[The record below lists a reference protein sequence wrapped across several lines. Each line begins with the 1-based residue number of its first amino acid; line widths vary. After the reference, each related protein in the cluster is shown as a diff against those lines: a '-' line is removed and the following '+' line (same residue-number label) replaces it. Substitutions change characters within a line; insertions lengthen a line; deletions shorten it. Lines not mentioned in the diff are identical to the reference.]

1 MAAIPSAIIG
11 VWMTGLLS
19 LGLIGGGAY
28 FVWAWYRDSWVYHQF
43 LDRTVFDPN
52 IGLNWHTALLALG
65 TTLLVWALAGGLLV
79 RLSAALFHAKWPAN
93 GNPHHIRDGRAV
105 RLERPDGTVLQVET
119 YGPDDAPPIIVTH
132 GWGTNSTE
140 WYYLKRQLGERFR
153 LIVWDLPGVGLSTR
167 SDTKD
172 YSLEAFA
179 GHLDAVL
186 RFAGRPA
193 VLLGHSIGG
202 MTVLTFCRL
211 FPEALGV
218 RVAGLALVHT
228 TYVNPV
234 RTAHFG
240 RLLTTLERPVI
251 VPLLNLTIALSPL
264 VLLMNWLGYLN
275 GTLHVSNQHSGFAGG
290 ESWRQVDFVTRYN
303 LYTSPAVLA
312 RGMLGMLRYD
322 ARPGLP
328 LITIPT
334 LIVPGDRDPMC
345 TPEASEYIHGHV
357 ASSRLAVLAPAKHMG
372 LMEHNQQF
380 AELVATFAT
389 DAFQAEPS
397 LDARE
402 AGR

>member
-1 MAAIPSAIIG
+1 MLPFSIIF
-11 VWMTGLLS
+11 VWLTSLLS

-28 FVWAWYRDSWVYHQF
+28 LVWAWYRDSWAYDQF

-52 IGLNWHTALLALG
+52 IGLNWHTALLAAG
-65 TTLLVWALAGGLLV
+65 ITLLVWALAGGLLV
-79 RLSAALFHAKWPAN
+79 RLSAALFHRKRPAN
-93 GNPHHIRDGRAV
+93 GDPKHIRDGHAQ
-105 RLERPDGTVLQVET
+105 RLERPDGTVLQVES
-119 YGPDDAPPIIVTH
+119 YGPDDAPPIILTH

-140 WYYLKRQLGERFR
+140 WYYLKRQLGDRFR

-167 SDTKD
+167 SDAKD

-186 RFAGRPA
+186 RFVGKPA
-193 VLLGHSIGG
+193 ILLGHSIGG
-202 MTVLTFCRL
+202 MTILTFCRL
-211 FPEALGV
+211 FPEALGT

-234 RTAHFG
+234 RTA
-240 RLLTTLERPVI
+240 RLAPIFTPLERPLI
-251 VPLLNLTIALSPL
+251 VPLLHLTIALSPL

-275 GTLHVSNQHSGFAGG
+275 GMLHISNQQSGFAGT
-290 ESWRQVDFVTRYN
+290 ESWSQVEFVTRYN

-312 RGMLGMLRYD
+312 RGMFGMLRYD

-345 TPEASEYIHGHV
+345 TPEASEYIHQHV
-357 ASSRLAVLAPAKHMG
+357 RSSQLAPLVPAKHMG
-372 LMEHNQQF
+372 LMEQNQQF
-380 AELVATFAT
+380 AELVGAFAAS
-389 DAFQAEPS
+389 AFQHSVTPDQRIVAK
-397 LDARE
+397 
-402 AGR
+402 